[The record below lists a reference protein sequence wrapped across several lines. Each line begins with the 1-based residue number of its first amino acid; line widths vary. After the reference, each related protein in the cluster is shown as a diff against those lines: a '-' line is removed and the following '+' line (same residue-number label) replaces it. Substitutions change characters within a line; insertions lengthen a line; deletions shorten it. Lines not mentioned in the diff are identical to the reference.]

1 MTGSYHNYRTLDVLV
16 PANDWSSTIEMAVGD
31 GWAATYFPI
40 GWSLA
45 SLYLA
50 ISTDGI
56 TFTQVYDAAGNPLTF
71 HTDALGDTIHDNAFS
86 FVGQFDRI
94 LRIKPSAPQTG
105 PLTITMFILPYKI
118 YHALGSGWQPRLPS
132 YRRVPSGAKTVA
144 GARDDEFAL
153 SGGKA

>member
-1 MTGSYHNYRTLDVLV
+1 MTFHNYRTLDVLV
-16 PANDWSSTIEMAVGD
+16 PANDWSDTIEMEVGE
-31 GWAATYFPI
+31 GWAAAYFPI

-50 ISTDGI
+50 ISTDGVN
-56 TFTQVYDAAGNPLTF
+56 FNQVYDLAGNPHKF
-71 HTDALGDTIHDNAFS
+71 HADGVADTVHENAFS

-94 LRIKPSAPQTG
+94 LRVKPSAPQSG

-132 YRRVPSGAKTVA
+132 YRRVPTGAKTVV
-144 GARDDEFAL
+144 GSRDDEFAL